1 LDIIKIA
8 SSLQFI
14 CEQEGDGTYVMD
26 FTIFV
31 IGIAAYVNIIESL
44 ESFIKH
50 FLDVLIISMF
60 SDELHKGCQVNV
72 CVWLHIHIGD
82 NIILG

>member
-1 LDIIKIA
+1 
-8 SSLQFI
+8 
-14 CEQEGDGTYVMD
+14 MD

-31 IGIAAYVNIIESL
+31 IGIAANMNIIESL

-60 SDELHKGCQVNV
+60 SNELHKGCQVNV

-82 NIILG
+82 NIILGQARFLFERFVNVFWQSFVQIIGK